1 LNITCNF
8 LYCNHQVHTASSIT
22 LLCCFYIPSVFKK
35 NHIST
40 DRYLLLIGTDRSI
53 RTNLLESTIA
63 YIRAWALAD
72 CDLIDITGLLVPQFL
87 LKASECFVERTL
99 TYDSCVFYTLRRVR
113 KITDLKILKSTFRT
127 VTSTPSPLP
136 KSPTILCGVC

>member
-1 LNITCNF
+1 M
-8 LYCNHQVHTASSIT
+8 
-22 LLCCFYIPSVFKK
+22 SVFKK

-53 RTNLLESTIA
+53 STNLLESTIA
-63 YIRAWALAD
+63 YIWAWASAD
-72 CDLIDITGLLVPQFL
+72 CDLIDITGLFVPQFL

-113 KITDLKILKSTFRT
+113 KTTDLKILKSTFRT
-127 VTSTPSPLP
+127 VTSTPSP
-136 KSPTILCGVC
+136 SPNPQRCFVVVAELYWRSILWRHSPHELLQLSIYPASTSQ